1 MKTQIIKKWNGMEP
15 GIYDLPETM
24 VARLKKNGL
33 AKDPEPKPVVKKVVV
48 EPKAEP
54 KPKAKPKAKAK
65 KKTTKEEKAAYETKT
80 E

>member
-1 MKTQIIKKWNGMEP
+1 MKTQIIKKWNSLEP
-15 GIYDLPETM
+15 GIHDLPEIM
-24 VARLKKNGL
+24 VARLKKYGY
-33 AKDPEPKPVVKKVVV
+33 AKDPEPKP
-48 EPKAEP
+48 AP

>member
-15 GIYDLPETM
+15 GIYNLPETM
-24 VARLKKNGL
+24 VARLKKNGF
-33 AKDPEPKPVVKKVVV
+33 AKDPEPKPVVKKVLV
-48 EPKAEP
+48 EPKVEP
-54 KPKAKPKAKAK
+54 KPKAKAK